1 MFDYLCKILKKRKM
15 KKIVIFITITSLIF
29 TMSFSCKKQKT
40 QTNNTEQITANTTDT
55 TIHSTANIAVDTNTR
70 VNTNTNNGK
79 VVSLTTE
86 TFKELVFDYSVNN
99 QWKFNG
105 SLPCIIDFY
114 ADWCGPCKRVAPIME
129 ELAKQYKGRVNF
141 YKINVDNN
149 PEVAQVFQVNSIPAV
164 LFVPLNDKPQMA
176 VGAMPKETYIKAI
189 NDVLKVQ

>member
-1 MFDYLCKILKKRKM
+1 M
-15 KKIVIFITITSLIF
+15 KKIGLFIAIIALIF
-29 TMSFSCKKQKT
+29 TMNFSCEKEKKQKT
-40 QTNNTEQITANTTDT
+40 ETNTEQTTDATVNNKQITTDT
-55 TIHSTANIAVDTNTR
+55 TVNTQTATNTT
-70 VNTNTNNGK
+70 VNNNTNNGK

-105 SLPCIIDFY
+105 SLPCIVDFY

-129 ELAKQYKGRVNF
+129 DLAKEYKGKVNF

-149 PEVAQVFQVNSIPAV
+149 PEVAQVFQVNSIPAI
-164 LFVPLNDKPQMA
+164 LFIPMNDKPQKA
-176 VGAMPKETYIKAI
+176 VGAMPKESYVQAI